1 MRAKDTLKNKFL
13 NLALLR
19 ILGSIFIITILQNP
33 IFSVTPTPVS
43 FMSPVY
49 AVQEDKGILRLIS
62 ISSIN
67 GKTGLVYTGTQEK
80 GIPVFRKQNY
90 ILFKTSKDLNLLNLA
105 NSKVKTIHGTR
116 DAFPGNSG
124 FLKDKSIVIFSRK
137 NGNRWETVL
146 YDYEKE
152 KEIKSLPGYQPYVSP
167 DQKNIVLIGNEVR
180 YSEHGEESLRV
191 PIHKYSLE
199 TSELKTLAWIE
210 SGKLQITDVY
220 TIAEDLVLV
229 RVATEKE
236 NRLYKLPTL
245 TGELVKFS
253 DPFYPFPINP
263 QSKEPRENKEQVNIS
278 FSPDGKVLSFTERA
292 DGKLGNIVVIDLKT
306 KQRYDSSFVGCFPVV
321 KNGSVYFLGDPEL
334 VKQSKDQEYRP
345 YNNYTLY
352 ELDYKKD
359 KIRSI
364 TPISGKVELLE

>member
-1 MRAKDTLKNKFL
+1 MRAKDTYKNKFL
-13 NLALLR
+13 NLALFR
-19 ILGSIFIITILQNP
+19 ILGSTFIITILQSP
-33 IFSVTPTPVS
+33 VFSVTPTPVP

-105 NSKVKTIHGTR
+105 NSKVKTIQGTR

-137 NGNRWETVL
+137 NGDRWETVL

-180 YSEHGEESLRV
+180 YSEHGEDSLRV

-236 NRLYKLPTL
+236 NRLYKLPSL
-245 TGELVKFS
+245 TGELIKFS
-253 DPFYPFPINP
+253 DPFYPFPVNP

-292 DGKLGNIVVIDLKT
+292 DGKLGNIVVVDLKT
-306 KQRYDSSFVGCFPVV
+306 KQRYDSSFVGCFPVI
-321 KNGSVYFLGDPEL
+321 KNGSVYFLGDPEF

>member
-1 MRAKDTLKNKFL
+1 MQAKIINKNKFPS
-13 NLALLR
+13 LAAFRIFCSVLL
-19 ILGSIFIITILQNP
+19 ILLLQDP
-33 IFSVTPTPVS
+33 IFSVTPTPVA
-43 FMSPVY
+43 FMNPVY

-62 ISSIN
+62 VSSIN

-90 ILFKTSKDLNLLNLA
+90 ILFKTSKDLNLLNLT
-105 NSKVKTIHGTR
+105 NSKVKTIKGTS
-116 DAFPGNSG
+116 DAFPGNTG
-124 FLKDKSIVIFSRK
+124 FLKDKSVVIFSRK
-137 NGNRWETVL
+137 NSDRWETVL
-146 YDYEKE
+146 YDYDRE

-167 DQKNIVLIGNEVR
+167 DQKNLVLIGNEVK

-199 TSELKTLAWIE
+199 TSELKTLAWVE
-210 SGKLQITDVY
+210 TGKLQLTDVY
-220 TIAEDLVLV
+220 MISDDQVLV
-229 RVATEKE
+229 RVATENE
-236 NRLYKLPTL
+236 NRLYKLPST
-245 TGELVKFS
+245 TGELVKFTA
-253 DPFYPFPINP
+253 PFYPFPVDP
-263 QSKEPRENKEQVNIS
+263 QSKLPKENREQVNIS

-292 DGKLGNIVVIDLKT
+292 DGKLGNIVVIDLRT

-321 KNGSVYFLGDPEL
+321 KNGSVYFLGDPEF
-334 VKQSKDQEYRP
+334 VKQSKNQEYRP